1 MSRPTLR
8 FLSLFVADLERAAQN
23 YSAALGV
30 EPMATPALAPMRH
43 PFSPAPPVVFDLGGV
58 ELALYQV
65 DANITHEGDV
75 GIGVESADP
84 QALLHRVADVGGQT
98 LVDST
103 VGDTTMSVFVMPDRH
118 FFEVVPDFVGG
129 ST

>member
-23 YSAALGV
+23 YSVALGV
-30 EPMATPALAPMRH
+30 EPMATPAQAPTRH

-65 DANITHEGDV
+65 DAATTHEGDV
-75 GIGVESADP
+75 GIGIESAEAP
-84 QALLHRVADVGGQT
+84 ALLHRVTDVGGQT
-98 LVDST
+98 LLESAAPAAPL
-103 VGDTTMSVFVMPDRH
+103 SIFVMPDRH
-118 FFEVVPDFVGG
+118 FFEVLPK
-129 ST
+129 S